1 MSFAGGPGTV
11 LLRGPGRGP
20 IWTVPTP
27 RGPAALTLDQNG
39 LLDRDD
45 VLLEDIYFPEAAEHV
60 PLVVAFLRG
69 HSHEALPRHVDDWIA
84 RDRTIHQYSAKSG
97 YDGPIHHMLCE
108 RGAGVSGFRYLQS
121 HRSRGAGL
129 PPALALRIVERLADA
144 CRLAHAAGV
153 VHAGIMLDHCVRVA
167 ANGRPVLEHWTNGRR
182 GLGNVGCDREG
193 LWYGV
198 RDLLGGDVPCLLP
211 VGDVFALGSM
221 LALLVTGEPA
231 YVRGP
236 RRHEYRPPS
245 ARGPGFA
252 WLDEVVGLA
261 CDPAQGLGLTASAL
275 AGRLVGLLAERRP
288 TPQQVLSGLERGA
301 FAGLA
306 QAVACASEPAVG
318 ALASAVCDAVRR
330 HVIGALARERAVPMF
345 SELLLAVCPEARALV
360 RAYAGA
366 PRGSSWGRHRAI
378 RLLANVHEPDLLEL
392 ALTAR
397 LGEWGAPF
405 GWSLRPELVDTEG
418 APCHHPWRSL
428 VGEPSFDER
437 EGLRRMCPQCGPV
450 RSARGFWDERIA
462 GAAGLDFSRVL
473 QLMVTTD
480 AGTVVR
486 PLWPGVPGCVG
497 AEASDMLAIAGLDPA
512 DHAEIVAV
520 DGFSVVFTYGLFDVS
535 FADGSELRA
544 DRLDT
549 REVGASLEVGPLR
562 FEASAPGELSV
573 RVPEGVS
580 IVVTGRAD

>member
-1 MSFAGGPGTV
+1 M
-11 LLRGPGRGP
+11 
-20 IWTVPTP
+20 VPTA
-27 RGPAALTLDQNG
+27 RGPAALALDHDG
-39 LLDRDD
+39 WLDRDD
-45 VLLEDIYFPEAAEHV
+45 VLLEDIYFPEAVEHV
-60 PLVVAFLRG
+60 SRVVKFLRG
-69 HSHEALPRHVDDWIA
+69 HTHEAFPRVVDDWIA

-97 YDGPIHHMLCE
+97 YDGPVHHLLCE
-108 RGAGVSGFRYLQS
+108 RAAGVSGFRYLQS

-129 PPALALRIVERLADA
+129 PPALALRIVERLADV

-153 VHAGIMLDHCVRVA
+153 VHGGMMLDHGVRVA
-167 ANGRPVLEHWTNGRR
+167 AHGRPVLEHWTNGRR

-193 LWYGV
+193 LWYGL
-198 RDLLGGDVPCLLP
+198 RDLLGGPVPCPRP

-231 YVRGP
+231 YVGGP

-261 CDPAQGLGLTASAL
+261 CDPAMGFGLTASAL
-275 AGRLVGLLAERRP
+275 AGRLVGLLAERCP
-288 TPQQVLSGLERGA
+288 TREQVLSGLAWGV

-306 QAVACASEPAVG
+306 EFVACAPEPGVG
-318 ALASAVCDAVRR
+318 ALAPAVCDAVRR
-330 HVIGALARERAVPMF
+330 HVLGALARERAVPMF
-345 SELLLAVCPEARALV
+345 SELSLAVCPEARALV

-366 PRGSSWGRHRAI
+366 PGGSSWGRHMAI
-378 RLLANVHEPDLLEL
+378 RLLANVGDPDTLGLVF
-392 ALTAR
+392 AAR
-397 LGEWGAPF
+397 LGEWSAPL
-405 GWSLRPELVDTEG
+405 GGSLRPELVDMEG
-418 APCHHPWRSL
+418 APCPHPWRSL

-437 EGLRRMCPQCGPV
+437 GGLLRMCAQCGPV

-462 GAAGLDFSRVL
+462 GAGGLDFSRVL
-473 QLMVTTD
+473 QLVVITE

-486 PLWPGVPGCVG
+486 PMWPGVPGLG
-497 AEASDMLAIAGLDPA
+497 SELREMLAIAGLDPA
-512 DHAEIVAV
+512 EQAEVVAV
-520 DGFSVVFTYGLFDVS
+520 DGFSLVFTYGLCEVP

-562 FEASAPGELSV
+562 FEARAPGEVCV
-573 RVPEGVS
+573 RVPAGVQGP
-580 IVVTGRAD
+580 VR